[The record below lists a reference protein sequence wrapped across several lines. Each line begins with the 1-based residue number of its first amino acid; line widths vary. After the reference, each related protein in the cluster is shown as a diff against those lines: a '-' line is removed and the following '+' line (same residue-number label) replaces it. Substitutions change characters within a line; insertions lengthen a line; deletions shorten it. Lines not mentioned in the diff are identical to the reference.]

1 MAWHEQGPS
10 GNFFVCLRIGD
21 KRFRR
26 SLKTDNKGQA
36 DEDLAR
42 IEENLLLVERGWLTI
57 PRDADVVSFLLS
69 DGRVAAPIKIEQV
82 ALKVLFSKYFKSLPA
97 GSLEESTLYTMKVHR
112 RRLEKYFRSRL
123 VESIDIPAL
132 QEYINKRQ
140 REKGRHGRLSPT
152 TIRKEIAT
160 LRTVW
165 NWGKRSKL
173 VKEPFPDI
181 KGLKYAKGKEKP
193 PYMPFKDVLRRTRG
207 ASEAEAAELW
217 ECVFLTRQD
226 LEELLEYVK
235 STAMH
240 PFIYPMF
247 IFCAHTGAR
256 RSEMARARLADLADG
271 FITLRER
278 KRSRETKT
286 TRRVPLSGLLQQVIG
301 EWMIAHPGGP
311 LFHDGG
317 QPFTRKAL
325 AHHFNYTL
333 RGSKWK
339 DLQGWHVFR
348 HSFISCL
355 AAEGIDQRIID
366 DLVGHTTEQQR
377 RPYRHLLPNKI
388 RESIVAVFG

>member
-1 MAWHEQGPS
+1 
-10 GNFFVCLRIGD
+10 
-21 KRFRR
+21 
-26 SLKTDNKGQA
+26 
-36 DEDLAR
+36 
-42 IEENLLLVERGWLTI
+42 
-57 PRDADVVSFLLS
+57 
-69 DGRVAAPIKIEQV
+69 
-82 ALKVLFSKYFKSLPA
+82 
-97 GSLEESTLYTMKVHR
+97 
-112 RRLEKYFRSRL
+112 LEKYFRSRL

-173 VKEPFPDI
+173 VKEPFADV

-193 PYMPFKDVLRRTRG
+193 PYMPFKDVLKRTRG

-226 LEELLEYVK
+226 LEELLKYVR
-235 STAMH
+235 STALH

-247 IFCAHTGAR
+247 VFCAHTGAR
-256 RSEMARARLADLADG
+256 RSEMARARLADLDDG

-286 TRRVPLSGLLQQVIG
+286 SRRVPLSGLLQQVIG
-301 EWMIAHPGGP
+301 EWTTGRSGGP

-317 QPFTRKAL
+317 EAFTRKAL

-333 RGSKWK
+333 RDSKWK

-355 AAEGIDQRIID
+355 VAEGVDQRVID
-366 DLVGHTTEQQR
+366 ELVGHTTEQQR
-377 RPYRHLLPNKI
+377 RRYRHLLPNKVK
-388 RESIVAVFG
+388 ECVVSVFG